1 MSVPIHI
8 AVGANHKSAPLDL
21 RERMFVPRD
30 ETPVFYEVLKSRGFT
45 DALLLS
51 TCDRV
56 EVHAAHESP
65 AVAIGILREL
75 LTSRVGVGDLGERLY
90 ALVDR
95 AAMRQLFAIGASLD
109 SLVLGEPQVLG
120 QLKESHRRAVSTG
133 MMGRT
138 LERRLQTVYG
148 AAKRVRNET
157 RIGERP
163 VSLASAAVE
172 VARDVHGDLKRVCG
186 LVIGPGEAG
195 EMIAGRLKSN
205 GLKKL
210 GLMHQRPALAQA
222 VAERLGLRMASMEDR
237 EAELAAAD
245 ILVLSVG
252 AGHHAVT
259 HREMEAALRARRR
272 RPIFVI
278 DAGVPPDAD
287 PEIDRLDDVFLYN
300 LDHLE
305 RIAVTGRVG
314 REDEAAA
321 AWAIVDEALNAFF
334 SDGAQRDAASVV
346 TALRA
351 HFETVRQ
358 DVLSGK
364 AGVQPDEATRR
375 LVKRLLHEPSE
386 ALRFLAESDP
396 DTAREAEK
404 LLERLFNLQP
414 GDGA

>member
-21 RERMFVPRD
+21 REQMFISRD
-30 ETPVFYEVLKSRGFT
+30 ETPAFYELLKSRGFS

-56 EVHAAHESP
+56 EVHAVHESP
-65 AVAIGILREL
+65 AVAIGMLRDL
-75 LTSRVGVGDLGERLY
+75 LAARVGGADLGDRLY

-95 AAMRQLFAIGASLD
+95 AAMRQLFAIAASLD

-120 QLKESHRRAVSTG
+120 QLKESHRRAASAG
-133 MMGRT
+133 MMGRM
-138 LERRLQTVYG
+138 LERRLQAVYG

-172 VARDVHGDLKRVCG
+172 VARDVHGDLNRVHG

-205 GLKKL
+205 GLTSL
-210 GLMHQRPALAQA
+210 ALMHQRPALAQA
-222 VAERLGLRMASMEDR
+222 VTERLGIRMASVENR
-237 EAELAAAD
+237 AAELAQAD

-252 AGHHAVT
+252 AGRHAVT
-259 HREMEAALRARRR
+259 RADLETALKARRR
-272 RPIFVI
+272 RPVFVI

-305 RIAVTGRVG
+305 RIAVTGRAG

-321 AWAIVDEALNAFF
+321 AWAIVDEAVNDFY
-334 SDGAQRDAASVV
+334 SDGAQRDAAPVV
-346 TALRA
+346 AALRA
-351 HFETVRQ
+351 HFEAVRQ

-364 AGVQPDEATRR
+364 AGSEPDEATRR
-375 LVKRLLHEPSE
+375 LVRRGTPKIFWNACSACGPETAHEP
-386 ALRFLAESDP
+386 
-396 DTAREAEK
+396 
-404 LLERLFNLQP
+404 
-414 GDGA
+414 